1 MSATA
6 PQVEPA
12 IRHAIAI
19 RNVMVATDFSPC
31 SERALLHAVVAA
43 HHFGATLHL
52 VHVVQPGMF
61 TFVPPEAY
69 MGTSQALER
78 AVELSRKE
86 ADARLDDV
94 LRHTHCEELRHHTW
108 VDVGGVPEMLRAI
121 IRREH
126 IDLTIVGT
134 HGRTGLSKLALGSVA
149 EEVFRHASCPV
160 LTVGPR
166 SWDSD
171 PQTVRLKHVLFPT
184 DFSPDS
190 ANALPLA
197 LSIAADFGARVTM
210 MHVVERLDAE
220 AARDRKRAVIALQAR
235 MREMAGDVAG
245 PLANVEYE
253 VGFGDVAEMILEAA
267 VIGGADMVAFGLK
280 TPDTYV
286 DRLPWMSAYKVV
298 CLIGCPVLSVRGRS
312 HRVR

>member
-19 RNVMVATDFSPC
+19 RNVLVATDFSPC
-31 SERALLHAVVAA
+31 SERALLHAVSAA

-126 IDLTIVGT
+126 IDLAIVGT

-190 ANALPLA
+190 ASALPLA

-210 MHVVERLDAE
+210 LHVVERLEGE
-220 AARDRKRAVIALQAR
+220 AARDRKRVVIALQAR

-245 PLANVEYE
+245 PLAKVEYE

-267 VIGGADMVAFGLK
+267 VIGGADMVEFGLK
-280 TPDTYV
+280 APDTYV

-298 CLIGCPVLSVRGRS
+298 CQVGCPVLSVRGRS
-312 HRVR
+312 HRAR